1 MPAGAFFAA
10 LVVIN
15 VSSRITTRYQFD
27 RRVKSQHNKTS
38 EKGSKPVRNP
48 LVPLARMPGVRADSG
63 RKLQVD
69 SESGGNSDS
78 DSARD
83 SDSEA
88 AGAADASARP
98 QTRGTSKLH
107 LICTGC
113 NKLFA
118 NRTSLRQH
126 GNAWKTADPAC
137 RNAATKRPRTVR
149 RGVDSAAARDTEDR
163 IQRMVGD
170 RSNRG
175 QAASDAQSP
184 FLQPRDEVLGPAW
197 VTVTVQ
203 LGPTGLHNVCIR
215 FVPSLSMVCTW
226 FA

>member
-1 MPAGAFFAA
+1 
-10 LVVIN
+10 
-15 VSSRITTRYQFD
+15 
-27 RRVKSQHNKTS
+27 
-38 EKGSKPVRNP
+38 
-48 LVPLARMPGVRADSG
+48 MPGVRTDSG
-63 RKLQVD
+63 RKLHRDVD
-69 SESGGNSDS
+69 SESGNSDS

-83 SDSEA
+83 SDSESEA

-98 QTRGTSKLH
+98 QTRGASKLH

-149 RGVDSAAARDTEDR
+149 RGVDSAAARDTDDR

-184 FLQPRDEVLGPAW
+184 FRVLQPRDEVLGPVG
-197 VTVTVQ
+197 VTVTVR
-203 LGPTGLHNVCIR
+203 LGPTGLHNVYI
-215 FVPSLSMVCTW
+215 
-226 FA
+226 

>member
-1 MPAGAFFAA
+1 
-10 LVVIN
+10 
-15 VSSRITTRYQFD
+15 
-27 RRVKSQHNKTS
+27 
-38 EKGSKPVRNP
+38 
-48 LVPLARMPGVRADSG
+48 MPGARTDSG

-83 SDSEA
+83 SEA

-98 QTRGTSKLH
+98 QTRSASKLH

-126 GNAWKTADPAC
+126 WNAWRTADPAC
-137 RNAATKRPRTVR
+137 KNAATKRTLTVR
-149 RGVDSAAARDTEDR
+149 RCVVSAAAQDTDDR

-170 RSNRG
+170 QSNRG
-175 QAASDAQSP
+175 QAASDAQRP
-184 FLQPRDEVLGPAW
+184 FLQPRDEVLGPAR
-197 VTVTVQ
+197 VTVTVR
-203 LGPTGLHNVCIR
+203 LGVAGLHNVCIR
-215 FVPSLSMVCTW
+215 FAPCL
-226 FA
+226 

>member
-1 MPAGAFFAA
+1 
-10 LVVIN
+10 
-15 VSSRITTRYQFD
+15 
-27 RRVKSQHNKTS
+27 
-38 EKGSKPVRNP
+38 
-48 LVPLARMPGVRADSG
+48 MPGARTDSG
-63 RKLQVD
+63 RTLQVD

-83 SDSEA
+83 SEADSEA
-88 AGAADASARP
+88 AGAADASARRP
-98 QTRGTSKLH
+98 QTRGASKLL

-126 GNAWKTADPAC
+126 WNAWRTADPAC

-149 RGVDSAAARDTEDR
+149 RGVVSAAAQDTDDR

-170 RSNRG
+170 QSNRG

-184 FLQPRDEVLGPAW
+184 FLQPRDEVLGP
-197 VTVTVQ
+197 TRSHRFTQ
-203 LGPTGLHNVCIR
+203 CLHT
-215 FVPSLSMVCTW
+215 VCTKFVTSLHLVCNIYLLVYFK
-226 FA
+226 FALGLV